1 MLRQPPI
8 PGWRQGP
15 TASLSAA
22 LRAGLVRC
30 LRYPGP
36 LAHWAYSQLPMSLVM
51 SVLAPARTAGP
62 PALHADGRS
71 RHCELP
77 AGSLK
82 PHDRSFTMARTA
94 PAQPSAAPD
103 QMPIAPAQAPAAPAR
118 RVMGPLIGLAATIAV
133 LVAGVA
139 VITAAH
145 LLPHIR
151 NPFAES
157 TTVRNQSALLK
168 SITSLSRY
176 QAASGSFQVIVD
188 LSRKTPYL
196 PSFLEGSDTL
206 FVGQGTVAAYDDFS
220 QLGSRDI
227 QVSRGRTAVTVRLP
241 EPQLGPAALDVRRSY
256 VFAQQQGLLN
266 RIGNFFSGNP
276 DSQQQAYILAQQRI
290 QAAATHSPLLAQA
303 RANTR
308 SMLTRMLHALGF
320 RQVT

>member
-1 MLRQPPI
+1 
-8 PGWRQGP
+8 
-15 TASLSAA
+15 
-22 LRAGLVRC
+22 
-30 LRYPGP
+30 
-36 LAHWAYSQLPMSLVM
+36 
-51 SVLAPARTAGP
+51 
-62 PALHADGRS
+62 
-71 RHCELP
+71 
-77 AGSLK
+77 
-82 PHDRSFTMARTA
+82 MARTA

-139 VITAAH
+139 VITAVH

-196 PSFLEGSDTL
+196 PSFLEGSSTL
-206 FVGQGTVAAYDDFS
+206 FVSQGTVTAYDDFS
-220 QLGSRDI
+220 RLGGGDI
-227 QVSRGRTAVTVRLP
+227 QVSPGRTAVTVRLP
-241 EPQLGPAALDVRRSY
+241 EPRLEPATLNVRQSY

-266 RIGNFFSGNP
+266 RIGGLFSGNP
-276 DSQQQAYILAQQRI
+276 GSRTVTAVRPGETWI
-290 QAAATHSPLLAQA
+290 SPPPN
-303 RANTR
+303 REK
-308 SMLTRMLHALGF
+308 SS
-320 RQVT
+320 